1 MTKHKS
7 ALSNLVEAA
16 RMLPDRPDVLY
27 WHPDVNGGRK
37 FRVVSISRT
46 NTETLEAGTLVLDS
60 GVNVDLALWESPN
73 FQRGL
78 SIVSVPLVV
87 AEATERTMQQ
97 DLAKALDVDKW
108 ASSLS
113 WDELLDWA
121 RSTLAGHRQM
131 DQRLGRTG
139 KEPF

>member
-1 MTKHKS
+1 MS
-7 ALSNLVEAA
+7 ALSDLVAEA
-16 RMLPDRPDVLY
+16 RLLPARPDVLY

-46 NTETLEAGTLVLDS
+46 KTETHEAGTLVLDS
-60 GVNVDLALWESPN
+60 GVNVDLGLWESPD

-78 SIVSVPLVV
+78 SVVSIPLVV

-97 DLAKALDVDKW
+97 DLAKALDVDNW

-113 WDELLDWA
+113 WSELLDRV
-121 RSTLAGHRQM
+121 RSTLAGYRQM
-131 DQRLGRTG
+131 QWADHSG
-139 KEPF
+139 KEPFQ